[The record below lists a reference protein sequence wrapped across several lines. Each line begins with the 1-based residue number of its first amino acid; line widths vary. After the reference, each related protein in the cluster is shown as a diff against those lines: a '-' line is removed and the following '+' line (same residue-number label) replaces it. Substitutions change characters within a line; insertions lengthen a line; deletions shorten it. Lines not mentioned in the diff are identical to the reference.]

1 MTDIERS
8 MKDTSIML
16 SQEDEVS
23 NQPET
28 KLCSPALPSPSS
40 PQSLPLPPTLFTFDE
55 VFGQK
60 LSLKEKN
67 TLPYH
72 KRSYIDLCDFDMDS
86 KPEKYSVGA
95 AGATKPSG
103 QMNKQIFG
111 VEEAGLNMQKKS
123 RKSKP
128 YRKQKPKQAAFFID
142 GTASKF
148 VF

>member
-23 NQPET
+23 NQLET

-40 PQSLPLPPTLFTFDE
+40 PLPPPPTLFTFDE

-72 KRSYIDLCDFDMDS
+72 KRSYIDLCDFDPDS
-86 KPEKYSVGA
+86 KPATYSVGA
-95 AGATKPSG
+95 SGATKPSG

-128 YRKQKPKQAAFFID
+128 YRKQKPKQAAFFIH